1 VLKALEQTVS
11 RELTKSHPKI
21 PLTFHRSPPT
31 PSQNC
36 GIGILLYAETTHFHR
51 IAASTM
57 LEIPTRLQP
66 GTLPKQEVKARERG
80 IEVVRRL
87 VKQIGFGG
95 VVDEYLADQIV
106 IFMALGTSGANPP
119 VEQGEVNRVQVVEG
133 NGDGSQGEGARRGK
147 RRRSELLVGEVSLHT
162 ETAMRIAEI
171 MLGNI
176 VFSTEKV
183 EGGSLIICERK
194 DA

>member
-1 VLKALEQTVS
+1 
-11 RELTKSHPKI
+11 
-21 PLTFHRSPPT
+21 
-31 PSQNC
+31 
-36 GIGILLYAETTHFHR
+36 
-51 IAASTM
+51 M
-57 LEIPTRLQP
+57 LEIPTRVQP

-80 IEVVRRL
+80 IEVVSRL

-119 VEQGEVNRVQVVEG
+119 VARQRGEEGEVDGVQLVDG
-133 NGDGSQGEGARRGK
+133 NGEGRQREGARSRK
-147 RRRSELLVGEVSLHT
+147 RRRSEMLVGEVSLHT

-183 EGGSLIICERK
+183 EEGGSFIVCERK